1 MIDMSCPPEFN
12 LFGSPH
18 LIILLIWLKFKFNLK
33 LRYKMMMDM
42 FLPARIQLFASSAF
56 NQPLLVQIHQDVL
69 SAPSFARNQRSRE
82 RKRSFGW
89 GCSTSAAS
97 IGTLQL
103 IHLYSRFSI
112 PPAAAVRGALRFFGG
127 WSWDFVQTGS
137 PPLCMSQ
144 ILPNFIYVYLEQV
157 NPLFLVYL
165 KNLRFNWT
173 PPLEQIPD
181 FNWFCFW
188 GLP

>member
-33 LRYKMMMDM
+33 LRHKMMMDM

-82 RKRSFGW
+82 RKRSW
-89 GCSTSAAS
+89 LRMQHKCSEHRNIATHPSLFSLHPTS
-97 IGTLQL
+97 
-103 IHLYSRFSI
+103 R
-112 PPAAAVRGALRFFGG
+112 RCE
-127 WSWDFVQTGS
+127 GS
-137 PPLCMSQ
+137 PQ
-144 ILPNFIYVYLEQV
+144 IFLGLKLGFCPNRLTPSLYVPNFTKSYLCLFGTGE
-157 NPLFLVYL
+157 PLIF
-165 KNLRFNWT
+165 
-173 PPLEQIPD
+173 
-181 FNWFCFW
+181 
-188 GLP
+188 GLS